1 MLEQL
6 FPSSSV
12 STSLAD
18 DGSFFGGLT
27 SSVSSLS
34 NSLVDA
40 AGLNSLT
47 QSPTVLKIIP
57 ELRSNSLFVSGP
69 ADQVRQVEQM
79 LQVLDADDLPQTLR
93 DRVPRMIPVEHAN
106 VAEVANIVKEVYK
119 DLLEDSR
126 QNQSRNNPLAAMMG
140 GGGGGNSRGGGGG
153 GAAPAIRMTIGV
165 DTQTSNL
172 VVSASDSLFQQVKE
186 MVADLDQAALDA
198 RPTVSVM
205 NVSETSSVVLQ
216 QALIGL
222 LPNVSVSTTSS
233 GGDRSGGSSSQQQN
247 PFGGGGGGSDDAERR
262 ARFDSFMRSR
272 SGGDSGSS
280 RPTGGVSFPSP
291 GGSGFSG
298 FGGSRGGSDSGR
310 GGSGFS
316 GFGGSSRGGSD
327 SGRGGSGFSGFG
339 GSSRGGSSRGGR

>member
-1 MLEQL
+1 
-6 FPSSSV
+6 
-12 STSLAD
+12 
-18 DGSFFGGLT
+18 
-27 SSVSSLS
+27 
-34 NSLVDA
+34 
-40 AGLNSLT
+40 
-47 QSPTVLKIIP
+47 
-57 ELRSNSLFVSGP
+57 
-69 ADQVRQVEQM
+69 
-79 LQVLDADDLPQTLR
+79 
-93 DRVPRMIPVEHAN
+93 

-233 GGDRSGGSSSQQQN
+233 GGSDRGGSSSQQQN
-247 PFGGGGGGSDDAERR
+247 PFGGGGGGSSDDAERR
-262 ARFDSFMRSR
+262 ARYESFMRSR

-280 RPTGGVSFPSP
+280 RSTGVSFPS
-291 GGSGFSG
+291 
-298 FGGSRGGSDSGR
+298 
-310 GGSGFS
+310 
-316 GFGGSSRGGSD
+316 FGGSSRGGSD
-327 SGRGGSGFSGFG
+327 SGRSSFG
-339 GSSRGGSSRGGR
+339 GSSRGGSDRGGSSRGR